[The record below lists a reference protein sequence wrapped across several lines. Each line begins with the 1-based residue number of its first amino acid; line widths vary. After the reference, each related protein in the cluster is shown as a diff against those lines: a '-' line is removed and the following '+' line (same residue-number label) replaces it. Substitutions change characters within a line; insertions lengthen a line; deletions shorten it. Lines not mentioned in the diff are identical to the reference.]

1 MNLVYYF
8 YQRFLLFA
16 DYDMLVGFK
25 LGMQVF
31 DDHGVEPV
39 AGGCGPQGLSVK
51 DDIHERK
58 LDRRRKHDDKVG
70 G

>member
-39 AGGCGPQGLSVK
+39 AVGCGP
-51 DDIHERK
+51 
-58 LDRRRKHDDKVG
+58 
-70 G
+70 